1 MRASTLGTQSF
12 FQYLSRYSNLPAL
25 QAADTTKVIT
35 TTHHLEHGHL
45 SQLFTHQVVAVHVK
59 QYIPP
64 SIALELAAHYSA
76 ISRRGGSSNWEVTT
90 ERGLESSDVQT
101 IGTPSN
107 MQTSAPDPS
116 FHATIAATL
125 QSYRSP
131 VHPIHPLDKLRLDLD
146 ELHPSGCTIK
156 KSPSGRPF
164 NPGLPRITQGPTRWR
179 SGFIHVDD
187 LSPMTADQVS
197 ASERH
202 SQRMPYPTPP
212 PPRTNCCS
220 LPNLTYSP
228 PASTPSLTYS
238 PTHPLTHS
246 PTPTPHHR
254 APSPLTSTS
263 KTPPP

>member
-202 SQRMPYPTPP
+202 SQRMPYPTPLP
-212 PPRTNCCS
+212 PERTAVHS
-220 LPNLTYSP
+220 RILLIHPPLPLP
-228 PASTPSLTYS
+228 HS

-246 PTPTPHHR
+246 PTH
-254 APSPLTSTS
+254 PLPLLTTGHLLR
-263 KTPPP
+263 